1 MSLDDLRNQTQNV
14 KLNLGDMLIDLMTG
28 QIGLLV
34 QSDHR
39 ISTTHDDIY
48 FWYVKW
54 TCDKNQDVTS
64 VVNPIWME
72 EEGLKLSILVGM
84 YDLHSTI
91 EEKF

>member
-1 MSLDDLRNQTQNV
+1 MPFEDIRVQTKRV
-14 KLNLGDMLIDLMTG
+14 KLNLGDMIIDLVTG

-34 QSDHR
+34 QYDHR
-39 ISTTHDDIY
+39 ICATRDEIY

-54 TCDKNQDVTS
+54 TCDRNQPVAS

-72 EEGLKLSILVGM
+72 EEGLKLSILVGI